1 MIRYLSVT
9 AAFLVTTMAADLPIR
24 TIVIYKNG
32 LGYFERRG
40 QLAAG
45 ESARL
50 DFKNTDMNDVLK
62 SLTLEDRGGA
72 KITGVRYDS
81 SEPLDHKLAD
91 FPFQV
96 GNGSPL
102 AAFLDQ
108 VKGARIELK
117 FGAESLAGVVVSA
130 RLVAADKDHAE
141 REQVVI
147 LLDSGDMRTLDVS
160 AASTVRFSDPKLQL
174 QLKDYLGAV
183 SQARSKDKRS
193 VYIDSADS
201 RARDI
206 MASYTLPMGVW
217 KSSYR
222 LVFTDK
228 PQPTL
233 EGWAIVDNTTGEDWT
248 NVQIAV
254 VSGRP
259 VSFISRLYDAKFVQR
274 QTVDLPEDRV
284 AGPVLYEGAM
294 GAAVNAVMASP
305 APPPPARAKAMAG
318 GVVGGFLQDAPV
330 GGRDFKNLAA
340 LSEVAVDTQ
349 ARELGDLFEYRF
361 ATPVNIKKDESAM
374 LPFVQQAINARKLL
388 IYSESYGRNPMAA
401 AELTNSTGKTLD
413 GGPITVFDGASYAG
427 EALMETLKN
436 ADKRLISYAVDLG
449 TRITTLFDS
458 SAAVVR
464 EIHANRGTITTRS
477 SIQET
482 KTYTIANVDQKAKTL
497 ILEHPERPQYTLI
510 NRKPS
515 ETTTTAYRF
524 EVKLAPGATEKF
536 PVTEEH
542 IYENSTMVSS
552 LTPDTLLVYVQNK
565 ALSDAGRRQLQQ
577 ILDQKSQ
584 IAALENQLRDT
595 DAALAEIVRDQDRI
609 RQNINSL
616 RQVSGQQ
623 DQVQKY
629 SRQLADQET
638 DIAAKRDKESDLKK
652 QKLALETALNAAIEK
667 LSF

>member
-1 MIRYLSVT
+1 MIRHLTVT

-24 TIVIYKNG
+24 AIVIYKNG

-62 SLTLEDRGGA
+62 SLTLEDRSGA

-81 SEPLDHKLAD
+81 SEPLANKLAE

-96 GNGSPL
+96 GEASPL

-117 FGAESLAGVVVSA
+117 FGAESLAGVIVSA
-130 RLVAADKDHAE
+130 RLVPADKDHAE

-147 LLDSGDMRTLDVS
+147 LLDSGDLRTLDVS

-201 RARDI
+201 KARDI
-206 MASYTLPMGVW
+206 VASYALPMGVW

-294 GAAVNAVMASP
+294 GAVNAMMASP

-318 GVVGGFLQDAPV
+318 GVVGGALQDAPV

-464 EIHANRGTITTRS
+464 EIHANRGTVTTRA

-482 KTYTIANVDQKAKTL
+482 KTYTIHNADQKAKTL

-510 NRKPS
+510 NQKPS
-515 ETTTTAYRF
+515 ETTTNAYRF

-542 IYENSTMVSS
+542 VYENSTTVSS

-577 ILDQKSQ
+577 ILDQKRQ
-584 IAALENQLRDT
+584 IAALGDQIKDM
-595 DAALAEIVRDQDRI
+595 DAAIAEVVRDQERI

-652 QKLALETALNAAIEK
+652 QKSALESALNANIEK
-667 LSF
+667 LAF

>member
-1 MIRYLSVT
+1 MFRHLSIT
-9 AAFLVTTMAADLPIR
+9 AALLATAMAADLPIHS
-24 TIVIYKNG
+24 IVIYKNG

-50 DFKNTDMNDVLK
+50 DFKSTDMNDVLK

-72 KITGVRYDS
+72 KITGVHYDS
-81 SEPLDHKLAD
+81 SEPLANKLAE

-117 FGAESLAGVVVSA
+117 FGAEVLTGVIVTA
-130 RLVAADKDHAE
+130 RLVPAAKDHAE
-141 REQVVI
+141 REQVVV
-147 LLDSGDMRTLDVS
+147 LLDSGDLRTLDVS
-160 AASTVRFSDPKLQL
+160 AASTVRFPDPKLQM
-174 QLKDYLGAV
+174 QLKDYLAAV

-201 RARDI
+201 KARDI
-206 MASYTLPMGVW
+206 VASYTLPMGVW

-284 AGPVLYEGAM
+284 AGPVLYEGGITAGVAGGM
-294 GAAVNAVMASP
+294 LGSGNMP
-305 APPPPARAKAMAG
+305 APASAPRMESMQRFSAVQKASARKDEER
-318 GVVGGFLQDAPV
+318 GVFS
-330 GGRDFKNLAA
+330 N
-340 LSEVAVDTQ
+340 VAVDTE

-361 ATPVNIKKDESAM
+361 STPATVKKDQSVM
-374 LPFVQQAINARKLL
+374 LPFVQQPLNARKLL

-413 GGPITVFDGASYAG
+413 GGPVTVFDGASYAG

-436 ADKRLISYAVDLG
+436 TDKRLISYAVDLG

-458 SAAVVR
+458 SAALVR
-464 EIHANRGTITTRS
+464 EIHANRGVITTRS
-477 SIQET
+477 AIQET
-482 KTYTIANVDQKAKTL
+482 KTYTIKNVDQKAKTL
-497 ILEHPERPQYTLI
+497 ILEHPERPQYKLL
-510 NRKPS
+510 NQKPS
-515 ETTTTAYRF
+515 ETTANTYRF
-524 EVKLAPGATEKF
+524 EVKLAPDATEKF
-536 PVTEEH
+536 PVIEEH
-542 IYENSTMVSS
+542 VYEESTAVSS
-552 LTPDTLLVYVQNK
+552 LTPDLLLFYVQNK
-565 ALSDAGRRQLQQ
+565 AMPEAGRKQLAQ
-577 ILDQKSQ
+577 ILDQKRQ
-584 IAALENQLRDT
+584 IAMLADQIQQS
-595 DAALAEIVRDQDRI
+595 DADVNAIVHDQDRI

-616 RQVSGQQ
+616 RQVSGQN
-623 DQVQKY
+623 DQVQRY
-629 SRQLADQET
+629 SKQLADQEI
-638 DIAAKRDKESDLKK
+638 DLASRRDKESELKK
-652 QKLALETALNAAIEK
+652 QKTTLEAAMNAAIEK

>member
-1 MIRYLSVT
+1 MLRYLSVT
-9 AAFLVTTMAADLPIR
+9 AVLLATTMAADLPIR

-32 LGYFERRG
+32 LGYFERHG

-50 DFKNTDMNDVLK
+50 DFKNSDMNDVLK
-62 SLTLEDRGGA
+62 SLTLEDRDGA
-72 KITGVRYDS
+72 KITGIHYDS
-81 SEPLDHKLAD
+81 SEPLANKLAD
-91 FPFQV
+91 FPFSLADA
-96 GNGSPL
+96 SPL

-108 VKGARIELK
+108 VKGARLEMK
-117 FGAESLAGVVVSA
+117 FGAESLAGVIVSA
-130 RLVAADKDHAE
+130 RLVPADKDHAE
-141 REQVVI
+141 REQVVV
-147 LLDSGDMRTLDVS
+147 LLDSGDLRTLDLS
-160 AASTVRFSDPKLQL
+160 AASLVRFSDSKLQI
-174 QLKDYLGAV
+174 QLKDYLAAV
-183 SQARSKDKRS
+183 RQARSKDKRS
-193 VYIDSADS
+193 VYIDSSDS
-201 RARDI
+201 KARDI
-206 MASYTLPMGVW
+206 VASYALPMGVW

-274 QTVDLPEDRV
+274 QTVDLPEDKV
-284 AGPVLYEGAM
+284 AGPVLYEGGIAG
-294 GAAVNAVMASP
+294 GAI
-305 APPPPARAKAMAG
+305 APPAAPAFARSERFAALQKAPRA
-318 GVVGGFLQDAPV
+318 GVVGGAISQD
-330 GGRDFKNLAA
+330 GGAISD
-340 LSEVAVDTQ
+340 VTVDTE

-361 ATPVNIKKDESAM
+361 ATPMTVKKDESAM
-374 LPFVQQAINARKLL
+374 LPFVQQTINARKLL
-388 IYSESYGRNPMAA
+388 VYSESYGRNPMAA

-464 EIHANRGTITTRS
+464 EIHASRGQITTRA

-482 KTYTIANVDQKAKTL
+482 KTYTIRNVDQKTKTL
-497 ILEHPERPQYTLI
+497 IIEHPERPQYTLM
-510 NRKPS
+510 NQKPS
-515 ETTTTAYRF
+515 ETTATAYRF

-542 IYENSTMVSS
+542 VYENSFAVSS

-565 ALSDAGRRQLQQ
+565 AISDAGRRELQQ
-577 ILDQKSQ
+577 ILDQKRQ
-584 IAALENQLRDT
+584 IAAFGDQIKDL
-595 DAALAEIVRDQDRI
+595 DAAIAEIVHDQDRI

-616 RQVSGQQ
+616 RNVSGQQ

-629 SRQLADQET
+629 ASQLASQET
-638 DIAAKRDKESDLKK
+638 DLATKRDKESDLKK
-652 QKLALETALNAAIEK
+652 QKTTLEAAVNVEIEK

>member
-1 MIRYLSVT
+1 MLRYLSVST
-9 AAFLVTTMAADLPIR
+9 VFLATIMAADLPIR

-62 SLTLEDRGGA
+62 SLTVEDRGGG

-81 SEPLDHKLAD
+81 SEPLAHKLAE

-117 FGAESLAGVVVSA
+117 FGAESLAGTIVSA
-130 RLVAADKDHAE
+130 RLVPADKDHAE
-141 REQVVI
+141 REQVVV
-147 LLDSGDMRTLDVS
+147 LLDSGDLRTLDAS
-160 AASTVRFSDPKLQL
+160 AASLVRFSDPKLQM
-174 QLKDYLGAV
+174 QLKDYLAAV

-193 VYIDSADS
+193 VYIDSADNK
-201 RARDI
+201 ARDI
-206 MASYTLPMGVW
+206 VASYTLPMGVW

-228 PQPTL
+228 PQPLL

-284 AGPVLYEGAM
+284 AGPVLYEG
-294 GAAVNAVMASP
+294 GIAAGV
-305 APPPPARAKAMAG
+305 AG
-318 GVVGGFLQDAPV
+318 GALAMNAPAAPQSARMRSM
-330 GGRDFKNLAA
+330 GITDKATAFTRSEA
-340 LSEVAVDTQ
+340 LSNVSVDTE

-361 ATPVNIKKDESAM
+361 STPATVKKDESVM
-374 LPFVQQAINARKLL
+374 LPFVQQALNARKLL

-427 EALMETLKN
+427 EALMETLKST
-436 ADKRLISYAVDLG
+436 DKRLISYAVDLG

-464 EIHANRGTITTRS
+464 EFHANRGVITTRS
-477 SIQET
+477 AIQET
-482 KTYTIANVDQKAKTL
+482 KTYTIHNVDQRAKTM
-497 ILEHPERPQYTLI
+497 ILEHPERPQYKLL
-510 NRKPS
+510 NQNPA
-515 ETTTTAYRF
+515 ETTANAYRF

-542 IYENSTMVSS
+542 VYDETTAVSS
-552 LTPDTLLVYVQNK
+552 LTPDILLFYVQNK
-565 ALSDAGRRQLQQ
+565 AMSDAGRKQLQQ
-577 ILDQKSQ
+577 ILEQKRQ
-584 IAALENQLRDT
+584 IASLT
-595 DAALAEIVRDQDRI
+595 DQIQQIDSSVNEIVRDQDRV

-616 RQVSGQQ
+616 NNISGQQ

-638 DIAAKRDKESDLKK
+638 ELATKRDKISDLKK
-652 QKLALETALNAAIEK
+652 QKTALENAMNAAIEK

>member
-1 MIRYLSVT
+1 MLRIVPIT
-9 AAFLVTTMAADLPIR
+9 AAFLATSMAADLPIR

-40 QLAAG
+40 PLAAG

-50 DFKNTDMNDVLK
+50 DFKSTDMNDVLK
-62 SLTLEDRGGA
+62 SLTLEDRGGG
-72 KITGVRYDS
+72 KITGIRYDS
-81 SEPLDHKLAD
+81 SEPLAQKLAE

-96 GNGSPL
+96 GKASPL

-108 VKGARIELK
+108 VKGASIEMK
-117 FGAESLAGVVVSA
+117 FGVESLAGAIVSA

-141 REQVVI
+141 REQVVV
-147 LLDSGDMRTLDVS
+147 LLDTGDLRTLDVS
-160 AASTVRFSDPKLQL
+160 AASSVRFSDPKLQV
-174 QLKDYLGAV
+174 QLKDYLAAV

-193 VYIDSADS
+193 VYIDSADTK
-201 RARDI
+201 ARDVI
-206 MASYTLPMGVW
+206 ASYTLPMGVW

-222 LVFTDK
+222 LVFGDK

-248 NVQIAV
+248 KVQIAV

-274 QTVDLPEDRV
+274 QTVDLPEDLV
-284 AGPVLYEGAM
+284 AGPILYEGGLG
-294 GAAVNAVMASP
+294 GAAAGADQTVALASREKLQARIPLNKP
-305 APPPPARAKAMAG
+305 ASAGLRMDAEERA
-318 GVVGGFLQDAPV
+318 GF
-330 GGRDFKNLAA
+330 GNI
-340 LSEVAVDTQ
+340 SVDTE
-349 ARELGDLFEYRF
+349 AHDLGDLFEYRF
-361 ATPVNIKKDESAM
+361 ATPITVKKDESAM
-374 LPFVQQAINARKLL
+374 LPFVQQPLSARKLL

-427 EALMETLKN
+427 EALMETLKST
-436 ADKRLISYAVDLG
+436 DKRLISYAVDLG

-458 SAAVVR
+458 GAAVVR
-464 EIHANRGTITTRS
+464 EIHVNRGVLTTRS
-477 SIQET
+477 AMQET
-482 KTYTIANVDQKAKTL
+482 KTYTIKNVDQKGKTL
-497 ILEHPERPQYTLI
+497 VIEHPERPQYTLL
-510 NRKPS
+510 NQKPT
-515 ETTTTAYRF
+515 ETTASAYRF

-536 PVTEEH
+536 PVAEEH
-542 IYENSTMVSS
+542 VFENSTAVST
-552 LTPDTLLVYVQNK
+552 LTPDNLLYYVQNK
-565 ALSDAGRRQLQQ
+565 AMPDAGRKQVQQ
-577 ILDQKSQ
+577 ILDQKRQ
-584 IAALENQLRDT
+584 IASLADQIQQLD
-595 DAALAEIVRDQDRI
+595 AEIAGIVHDQDRI

-629 SRQLADQET
+629 SHQLADQET
-638 DIAAKRDKESDLKK
+638 DLASKRDKQSDLKK
-652 QKLALETALNAAIEK
+652 QKTALEAALNSAIEK

>member
-1 MIRYLSVT
+1 MLRYFSVT
-9 AAFLVTTMAADLPIR
+9 AAFLATTMAADLPIR

-50 DFKNTDMNDVLK
+50 DFKSTDMNDVLK
-62 SLTLEDRGGA
+62 SLTLEDRGGG
-72 KITGVRYDS
+72 KITGVHYDS
-81 SEPLDHKLAD
+81 SEPLANKLAE

-96 GNGSPL
+96 GSASPL
-102 AAFLDQ
+102 AVFLDQ
-108 VKGARIELK
+108 VKGARIEMK
-117 FGAESLAGVVVSA
+117 FGAEALAGVIVSA
-130 RLVAADKDHAE
+130 RLVAADKDHSE
-141 REQVVI
+141 REQVVV
-147 LLDSGDMRTLDVS
+147 LLDSGDMRTLDLS
-160 AASTVRFSDPKLQL
+160 AASTVRFPDPKLQL
-174 QLKDYLGAV
+174 QLKDYLGAL

-193 VYIDSADS
+193 VYIDSSDGK
-201 RARDI
+201 ARDI
-206 MASYTLPMGVW
+206 VASYALPMGVW

-228 PQPTL
+228 PQPML

-284 AGPVLYEGAM
+284 AGPVLYEGGVSVGS
-294 GAAVNAVMASP
+294 GAAP
-305 APPPPARAKAMAG
+305 APARAKSMAA
-318 GVVGGFLQDAPV
+318 LQSAP
-330 GGRDFKNLAA
+330 GAGLAA
-340 LSEVAVDTQ
+340 DENGAFFYHKGSNIAVDTQ
-349 ARELGDLFEYRF
+349 AVELGDLFEYRF
-361 ATPVNIKKDESAM
+361 ATPMTVKKDESAM
-374 LPFVQQAINARKLL
+374 LPFVQQTINARKLL

-413 GGPITVFDGASYAG
+413 GGPITVFEGASYAG

-449 TRITTLFDS
+449 TRITTLFDTG
-458 SAAVVR
+458 AAVVR
-464 EIHANRGTITTRS
+464 EIHANRGTLTTRAS
-477 SIQET
+477 LQET
-482 KTYTIANVDQKAKTL
+482 KTYTIHNVDQKAKML
-497 ILEHPERPQYTLI
+497 IIEHPERPQYTLL
-510 NRKPS
+510 NQKPN
-515 ETTTTAYRF
+515 ETTTNAYRF
-524 EVKLAPGATEKF
+524 ELKLAPGATEKF

-542 IYENSTMVSS
+542 VYENSFAVSS
-552 LTPDTLLVYVQNK
+552 LNPENLLVYVQNK
-565 ALSDAGRRQLQQ
+565 AISDAGRRELQQ
-577 ILDQKSQ
+577 ILDQKRQ
-584 IAALENQLRDT
+584 ITALADQIKDT
-595 DAALAEIVRDQDRI
+595 DAAIADVVRDQERI

-638 DIAAKRDKESDLKK
+638 DLAAKRDKESDLKK
-652 QKLALETALNAAIEK
+652 QKSTLESALNANIEK